1 MDNFRCHGGLLFD
14 EMKLSEHL
22 SVEQSG
28 KLRGF
33 VDLGPFTPP
42 QDANLPCDHGMV
54 VMFVPFTGEFSQ
66 IIGAFAT
73 HGNVKGS
80 LLCKILIEAIILVE
94 KAGLFVDFLTCDG
107 ASWNRQMWTIMGIQG
122 TANNVTCKVKHP
134 ADSKRSLHFL
144 SHFPH
149 LLKCLRN
156 SLLKGGFNTP
166 DERVKGEAT
175 PTLSETGYQGQIPT
189 FPDPTQPLL
198 VALPAAAGSDGSG
211 RKTRRHRERSFRH
224 AAAELSLN
232 AARPALAP
240 LGDPSAMATANQVTG
255 YDPES
260 LRVVSM
266 DTAQTETPLPTEEEY
281 LQDMIR
287 VWRGRNN
294 RGAAS
299 RDACA
304 GAGQQQ
310 TAARSEHAQG
320 GCAPCASSKR
330 AKQLQWRRQNTPR
343 IEKDGIIVVLKP
355 RETIDLKATFGPGQA
370 GAAIRS
376 IIGDDASV
384 GLVVWPVRD
393 QKVLVCALKSVD
405 AAERLLRDIMLPVGG
420 CQLPFRG
427 HLKLSGEYCRGV
439 VTVCQDES
447 LRKRETQT
455 QYGTKCSVC
464 AKAGGE
470 PLLWCSL
477 SWGPKVPRTMLYSY
491 ERFPVRLYKKT
502 VPACPLCGTVGHRAD
517 ACPRPQAG
525 RCGSCGVQVPDAT
538 PDGPAEHQCV
548 PSGLLC
554 GGGHLTGAPGC
565 AGRFRKPIKPGSP
578 PGSKPK
584 TGHKEV
590 PTPKGGP
597 KKAPTAQPEPKKA
610 SIPSVWRPLKF
621 LGLHTSIP
629 SPTETAL
636 QQQAKQAGPSER
648 TQEAELDDADDG
660 SSVKSFLSS
669 VSRQTADTVVGSV
682 STAGHIG
689 RLEALK
695 RTTEQLAEQVA
706 ALPNQIMSA
715 VSDSV
720 LNAMQPWVSSQIKN
734 ATRCDTPLL
743 KRKTA
748 SRQAAEESG
757 SGPAL
762 GGPVQPLIGTAP
774 AHGQSRSPNT

>member
-1 MDNFRCHGGLLFD
+1 M
-14 EMKLSEHL
+14 
-22 SVEQSG
+22 
-28 KLRGF
+28 
-33 VDLGPFTPP
+33 
-42 QDANLPCDHGMV
+42 
-54 VMFVPFTGEFSQ
+54 
-66 IIGAFAT
+66 
-73 HGNVKGS
+73 
-80 LLCKILIEAIILVE
+80 
-94 KAGLFVDFLTCDG
+94 
-107 ASWNRQMWTIMGIQG
+107 
-122 TANNVTCKVKHP
+122 
-134 ADSKRSLHFL
+134 
-144 SHFPH
+144 
-149 LLKCLRN
+149 
-156 SLLKGGFNTP
+156 
-166 DERVKGEAT
+166 
-175 PTLSETGYQGQIPT
+175 
-189 FPDPTQPLL
+189 
-198 VALPAAAGSDGSG
+198 AA
-211 RKTRRHRERSFRH
+211 
-224 AAAELSLN
+224 
-232 AARPALAP
+232 
-240 LGDPSAMATANQVTG
+240 ANQVTG

-287 VWRGRNN
+287 VWRGRKN

-304 GAGQQQ
+304 GAAQQQ

-330 AKQLQWRRQNTPR
+330 AKQLQWRPQNTPR
-343 IEKDGIIVVLKP
+343 IEKDIIVVLKP

-384 GLVVWPVRD
+384 GLVVWPVWD
-393 QKVLVCALKSVD
+393 QNVLVCALKSVD
-405 AAERLLRDIMLPVGG
+405 AAEKLLRDIMLPVGG
-420 CQLPFRG
+420 RQLPFRG
-427 HLKLSGEYCRGV
+427 HPKLSGEFCRGV
-439 VTVCQDES
+439 VTVSQDETS
-447 LRKRETQT
+447 ESVKRKLSAEPNVVSVRKLG
-455 QYGTKCSVC
+455 GTPVVVLTFV
-464 AKAGGE
+464 GT
-470 PLLWCSL
+470 
-477 SWGPKVPRTMLYSY
+477 KVPRTVLYSY
-491 ERFPVRLYKKT
+491 ERLPVRLYKKT

-517 ACPRPQAG
+517 ACPRPQVG

-538 PDGPAEHQCV
+538 PDGPAEHQCA
-548 PSGLLC
+548 PSCLLC
-554 GGGHLTGAPGC
+554 GGGHPTGAPGC

-584 TGHKEV
+584 TGHKQV

-597 KKAPTAQPEPKKA
+597 KKAPAAKPEPKKA
-610 SIPSVWRPLKF
+610 QTGSPTNVKSGTQARPPVLKAKDFPPLAPVEPQVSSWR
-621 LGLHTSIP
+621 GAVSRP

-636 QQQAKQAGPSER
+636 QQQVEELRRQNQILARKIHELEAKQAGPSET
-648 TQEAELDDADDG
+648 TQEAELDDGDDG
-660 SSVKSFLSS
+660 SSVKSCLTS

-689 RLEALK
+689 RLEALE
-695 RTTEQLAEQVA
+695 RTTEQLEERVA

-715 VSDSV
+715 VRESFLDMFTAALTQTLPEIVAQVSDSV

-774 AHGQSRSPNT
+774 APGPSRSPTT